1 MCYLIFSAKTYV
13 YSGFDPFVA
22 FLTDCC
28 EHCLGTDL
36 DSQASNSCTIHM
48 VKEFKT
54 HVPSKCQQG
63 SFQYCV
69 IAFHSG
75 TGCFYV
81 HVVPWE
87 KTPRINSF
95 YRFNIGEQCCSL
107 EQVRKSQF
115 NNLMLSRNTLSTF
128 QLQRKWNSSPFIYRI
143 KILTWLRGFYGQNYE
158 FFTTPLSRKFLEK
171 WLLKASEF

>member
-1 MCYLIFSAKTYV
+1 
-13 YSGFDPFVA
+13 
-22 FLTDCC
+22 
-28 EHCLGTDL
+28 
-36 DSQASNSCTIHM
+36 M

-75 TGCFYV
+75 IGCFYV

-87 KTPRINSF
+87 KMPRINSF

-115 NNLMLSRNTLSTF
+115 NSLILSRNTLSTF

-143 KILTWLRGFYGQNYE
+143 KILTWLRE
-158 FFTTPLSRKFLEK
+158 FMDKITNFSRLHCLAIPRKMTTESLRILIYQTWSVNVFLYK
-171 WLLKASEF
+171 